1 MKIQFNTDKTISGN
15 EKDQYYFTSLI
26 EEGLK
31 IFESHITRIEVHLSD
46 ENGKKE
52 GLSDMRCLLET
63 RMEGRQPLA
72 VSCQADTVELAMS
85 GAIDK
90 LTASLET
97 IIGRM
102 QNHKKTT

>member
-1 MKIQFNTDKTISGN
+1 MIIQLNTDKTISGN
-15 EKDQYYFTSLI
+15 EKNQHYFTSMI

-31 IFESHITRIEVHLSD
+31 IFKSHITRIEVHLSD

-102 QNHKKTT
+102 QDHKKTT